1 MKATTR
7 MTGARTKSKLNGIKK
22 HTFRSAYNLG
32 NGNYSET
39 HNDDGL
45 TEQSHASSC
54 DINLILAQFME
65 TGIMPNMK
73 QTTPQYGDV
82 TGIDFQDIQN
92 QLANAKTLFEELPD
106 PVKAQFD
113 NEPFKFLKFAENP
126 ENANALVEM
135 GLANAPKKDPLDPL
149 LEAEADQE
157 TTSLT
162 ADKSEKSDASEQL
175 ST

>member
-1 MKATTR
+1 MTTTR
-7 MTGARTKSKLNGIKK
+7 KSTGIKK
-22 HTFRSAYNLG
+22 HTFRSAYNSG
-32 NGNYSET
+32 NGKYSET

-73 QTTPQYGDV
+73 PNQPQYSDV
-82 TGIDFQDIQN
+82 SEINFQDIQN

-126 ENANALVEM
+126 ENNTALVEM
-135 GLANAPKKDPLDPL
+135 GLASAPALKKDRLDPAL
-149 LEAEADQE
+149 QAEADQE

-162 ADKSEKSDASEQL
+162 ADKSDKSDASAEL

>member
-1 MKATTR
+1 MTTR
-7 MTGARTKSKLNGIKK
+7 KSTGIKK

-32 NGNYSET
+32 NGKYSET

-65 TGIMPNMK
+65 TGIMPNIK
-73 QTTPQYGDV
+73 QNTPQYGDV
-82 TGIDFQDIQN
+82 SEIDFQDIQN

-126 ENANALVEM
+126 ENNTALVEM
-135 GLANAPKKDPLDPL
+135 GLAHAPAIKKDRLDPAL
-149 LEAEADQE
+149 QAEADEE
-157 TTSLT
+157 TMSLA
-162 ADKSEKSDASEQL
+162 ADKSDKSDASAEL

>member
-1 MKATTR
+1 MTTR
-7 MTGARTKSKLNGIKK
+7 KSTGIKK
-22 HTFRSAYNLG
+22 HTFRSAYNTG
-32 NGNYSET
+32 NGKYSEI

-73 QTTPQYGDV
+73 QNNPQYGDV
-82 TGIDFQDIQN
+82 SEIDFQDIQN
-92 QLANAKTLFEELPD
+92 QLAHAKSLFEELPD

-113 NEPFKFLKFAENP
+113 NEPFKFLQFAENP
-126 ENANALVEM
+126 ENQSALVEM
-135 GLANAPKKDPLDPL
+135 GLAHAPEKDRLDPAL
-149 LEAEADQE
+149 QAEADQE

-162 ADKSEKSDASEQL
+162 ADKSDKSDASAEL

>member
-1 MKATTR
+1 MTTR
-7 MTGARTKSKLNGIKK
+7 KSTGIKK
-22 HTFRSAYNLG
+22 HTFRSAYNTG
-32 NGNYSET
+32 NGKYSET

-45 TEQSHASSC
+45 TEQSHAASC

-73 QTTPQYGDV
+73 QNNPQYADV
-82 TGIDFQDIQN
+82 TEINFQDIQN
-92 QLANAKTLFEELPD
+92 QLANAKSLFEELPD

-126 ENANALVEM
+126 ENNTALVEM
-135 GLANAPKKDPLDPL
+135 GLAHAPEKDRLDPAL
-149 LEAEADQE
+149 QAEADEE
-157 TTSLT
+157 TTSLA
-162 ADKSEKSDASEQL
+162 ADKSEKSDASAEL

>member
-1 MKATTR
+1 MTTR
-7 MTGARTKSKLNGIKK
+7 KSTGIKK
-22 HTFRSAYNLG
+22 HIFRTAYNKG

-45 TEQSHASSC
+45 TEQSHAPSC

-73 QTTPQYGDV
+73 QSTPQYADV
-82 TGIDFQDIQN
+82 SGIDFQDVQI

-106 PVKAQFD
+106 LVKAQFD

-126 ENANALVEM
+126 ENNTALVEM
-135 GLANAPKKDPLDPL
+135 GLAHAPKDRLDPAL
-149 LEAEADQE
+149 QAEAEQE
-157 TTSLT
+157 TTSLP
-162 ADKSEKSDASEQL
+162 ADKSDSSDASEPL

>member
-1 MKATTR
+1 MTTR
-7 MTGARTKSKLNGIKK
+7 KSTGIKK
-22 HTFRSAYNLG
+22 HTFRSAYNTG
-32 NGNYSET
+32 NGNYSES
-39 HNDDGL
+39 HNNDGL
-45 TEQSHASSC
+45 TEQSHGPSC

-82 TGIDFQDIQN
+82 SEIDFQDIQN
-92 QLANAKTLFEELPD
+92 QLAHAKTLFEELPD

-126 ENANALVEM
+126 ENNTALVEM
-135 GLANAPKKDPLDPL
+135 GLAHAPEKGSLDPAL
-149 LEAEADQE
+149 LAEEDE
-157 TTSLT
+157 KTTSL
-162 ADKSEKSDASEQL
+162 ASDKSEKSDASAEL

>member
-1 MKATTR
+1 MKQTTK
-7 MTGARTKSKLNGIKK
+7 MTGAKSNLTGIKK
-22 HTFRSAYNLG
+22 HTFRSAYNSG

-45 TEQSHASSC
+45 TEQSHAPSC

-73 QTTPQYGDV
+73 QNNPQYGDV
-82 TGIDFQDIQN
+82 SEIDFQDIQN
-92 QLANAKTLFEELPD
+92 QLAHAKTLFEELPD

-113 NEPFKFLKFAENP
+113 NEPFKFLQFAENP
-126 ENANALVEM
+126 ENNPALVEM
-135 GLANAPKKDPLDPL
+135 GLAHAPKGSLDPAL
-149 LEAEADQE
+149 QAEADQE

-162 ADKSEKSDASEQL
+162 ADKSDKSDASEPL

>member
-1 MKATTR
+1 MPTTR
-7 MTGARTKSKLNGIKK
+7 KSTGIKK
-22 HTFRSAYNLG
+22 HTFRSAYNTG

-73 QTTPQYGDV
+73 QSTPQYGDV
-82 TGIDFQDIQN
+82 SEIDFQDIQN
-92 QLANAKTLFEELPD
+92 QLAHAKTLFEELPD
-106 PVKAQFD
+106 NVKAQFD
-113 NEPFKFLKFAENP
+113 NEPFKFLQFAENP
-126 ENANALVEM
+126 ENNTALVEM
-135 GLANAPKKDPLDPL
+135 GLAHAPEKERLAPALQA
-149 LEAEADQE
+149 EAEQE
-157 TTSLT
+157 TTSLP
-162 ADKSEKSDASEQL
+162 ADKSDKSDASAEL

>member
-1 MKATTR
+1 MATTR
-7 MTGARTKSKLNGIKK
+7 KSTGIKK
-22 HTFRSAYNLG
+22 HTFRSAYSPG
-32 NGNYSET
+32 NGKYSEL

-65 TGIMPNMK
+65 TGILPNMK
-73 QTTPQYGDV
+73 QSTPQYADV

-92 QLANAKTLFEELPD
+92 QLANAKSLFEELPD

-126 ENANALVEM
+126 ENNTALVEM
-135 GLANAPKKDPLDPL
+135 GLAHAPEKERLAPALQ
-149 LEAEADQE
+149 AEADEE
-157 TTSLT
+157 TTSLA
-162 ADKSEKSDASEQL
+162 ADKSDKSDASEGL
-175 ST
+175 DT

>member
-1 MKATTR
+1 MTTR
-7 MTGARTKSKLNGIKK
+7 KSTGIKK
-22 HTFRSAYNLG
+22 HTFRTAYNTG
-32 NGNYSET
+32 NGNYSEL

-73 QTTPQYGDV
+73 QSKPQYGDV
-82 TGIDFQDIQN
+82 SEIDFQDIQN
-92 QLANAKTLFEELPD
+92 QLANAKSLFEELPD

-126 ENANALVEM
+126 ENNTALVEM
-135 GLANAPKKDPLDPL
+135 GLAQAPKKDHLDPAL
-149 LEAEADQE
+149 QAEDANSSEEEIASDNELSEASA
-157 TTSLT
+157 
-162 ADKSEKSDASEQL
+162 
-175 ST
+175 

>member
-1 MKATTR
+1 MATTR
-7 MTGARTKSKLNGIKK
+7 KSTGIKK
-22 HTFRSAYNLG
+22 HTFRSAYNTG
-32 NGNYSET
+32 NGKYSEL

-45 TEQSHASSC
+45 TEQSHAPSC

-73 QTTPQYGDV
+73 QSTPQYADV

-113 NEPFKFLKFAENP
+113 NETF
-126 ENANALVEM
+126 
-135 GLANAPKKDPLDPL
+135 
-149 LEAEADQE
+149 QI
-157 TTSLT
+157 LT
-162 ADKSEKSDASEQL
+162 IRRRS
-175 ST
+175 